1 MLLFLLT
8 VGAILSIIGVAL
20 LAVCSIKYGYDAET
34 LGKSLLIAGMLLVFI
49 AGGVYIG
56 VTYVNPMIGA

>member
-1 MLLFLLT
+1 MLLFLLNF
-8 VGAILSIIGVAL
+8 GAILSIIGVAL

-49 AGGVYIG
+49 AGGVYF
-56 VTYVNPMIGA
+56 ALA

>member
-49 AGGVYIG
+49 AGGVYF
-56 VTYVNPMIGA
+56 ALA

>member
-20 LAVCSIKYGYDAET
+20 LAVCRIKYGYDAET

-49 AGGVYIG
+49 AGGVYF
-56 VTYVNPMIGA
+56 ALA